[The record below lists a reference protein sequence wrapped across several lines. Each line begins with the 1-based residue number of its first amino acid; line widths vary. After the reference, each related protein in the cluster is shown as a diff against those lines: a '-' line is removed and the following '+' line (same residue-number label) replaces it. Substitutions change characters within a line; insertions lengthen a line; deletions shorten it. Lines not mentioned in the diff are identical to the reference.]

1 MFGKLTRT
9 IVSLSLLMF
18 AAVQSATVLAAEES
32 VLDKVMARGNVIV
45 GVTSE
50 TPPFGFVDEKGELTG
65 FDVDIARLIAKNL
78 FGEDG
83 HIEFVKQGFAARW
96 ANTQSGKIDFG
107 IQVTTVYPERALKV
121 AFTRP
126 YIDSGIAVLVR
137 KDAGVTSIS
146 ELNDA
151 KYTASIL
158 TNPQSQERHDRFF
171 PNANAS
177 VFDSGSAQ
185 FAAVK
190 TGRAQFLQIDQ
201 PVANYYAVGNDD
213 VMVLPELLTDR
224 TFNAVFLKMGDFKWW
239 LALDTIVA
247 TFRGGS
253 RYSQYADVYEKW
265 FGVRPPQLNY

>member
-1 MFGKLTRT
+1 MFGKPTRT

-18 AAVQSATVLAAEES
+18 AATQSATLLAAEES
-32 VLDKVMARGNVIV
+32 VLDKVMARGHVIV

-50 TPPFGFVDEKGELTG
+50 TPPFGFVDENGELTG

-137 KDAGVTSIS
+137 KDAGVTSIT
-146 ELNDA
+146 ELDDA
-151 KYTASIL
+151 KYTAAIL
-158 TNPQSQERHDRFF
+158 TNPQSKERHDRFF
-171 PNANAS
+171 PNANAT
-177 VFDSGSAQ
+177 VFDSG
-185 FAAVK
+185 
-190 TGRAQFLQIDQ
+190 
-201 PVANYYAVGNDD
+201 
-213 VMVLPELLTDR
+213 
-224 TFNAVFLKMGDFKWW
+224 
-239 LALDTIVA
+239 
-247 TFRGGS
+247 
-253 RYSQYADVYEKW
+253 
-265 FGVRPPQLNY
+265 